1 MNSARTLADR
11 FRTQRTE
18 KIRVDGV
25 EVLSMTE
32 LTIESDEVVE
42 VMVESS
48 RDDIEQSF
56 HIRARRADLEVLDH
70 AALGDEDYEFDG
82 SIYSDNLTIVANQS
96 RRIEFA
102 IALDEAGDDE
112 EDEAT
117 QPPVRLQLWNSW
129 LLGAAEHAWTGN
141 SGIVVEELEPP
152 AGAKSRMRLWC
163 SDGLG
168 DPQFDDLVVLLTVG
182 EFPEDGYYQP
192 LAEVSA
198 DESE

>member
-11 FRTQRTE
+11 FRTQRTD

-25 EVLSMTE
+25 EVLSLTE
-32 LTIESDEVVE
+32 LTIEPDEVVE

-48 RDDIEQSF
+48 RQDVEQSL
-56 HIRARRADLEVLDH
+56 HIRARRAELEVLDH
-70 AALGDEDYEFDG
+70 AALEDEDYDFDQT
-82 SIYSDNLTIVANQS
+82 IVSDNLTLVANQS

-102 IALDEAGDDE
+102 IAIDEPGDV
-112 EDEAT
+112 EDT
-117 QPPVRLQLWNSW
+117 PKPQPPVRLQLWNSW

-141 SGIVVEELEPP
+141 SGIVVEELDPP

-182 EFPEDGYYQP
+182 DLPEDGYEP

-198 DESE
+198 DEAE